1 MDQVNCIPSKV
12 SFIVFVN
19 KFSVFVLIKNVF
31 TNQRTKKC
39 IFFHLWYQYK
49 YWEINPNSI
58 ILLYFLAF
66 FVFLIFNLSTMKN
79 TQKGTIDMKELRAAM
94 KAMGYDA
101 SKDELKK
108 VRFDLDKEIG
118 EEVNFEEFLSIMT
131 GRMSRHD
138 TREEIDNIFKLFD
151 EDNTG
156 FITFRNLKRI
166 CQELGEDIPD
176 SELQDMI
183 EEADKDGDGKV
194 SSDDFWKIMKKR
206 SGDPLDQISSD
217 EDDDAL

>member
-1 MDQVNCIPSKV
+1 
-12 SFIVFVN
+12 
-19 KFSVFVLIKNVF
+19 
-31 TNQRTKKC
+31 
-39 IFFHLWYQYK
+39 
-49 YWEINPNSI
+49 
-58 ILLYFLAF
+58 
-66 FVFLIFNLSTMKN
+66 
-79 TQKGTIDMKELRAAM
+79 MKELRAAM

-108 VRFDLDKEIG
+108 VRFELNKEIG
-118 EEVNFEEFLSIMT
+118 EEVNFDEFLNIMT
-131 GRMSRHD
+131 GRMARHD

-176 SELQDMI
+176 TELQDMI

-194 SSDDFWKIMKKR
+194 SPDDFWKIMKKR

-217 EDDDAL
+217 DDDDQL